1 MRQQQSWRVTCRWL
15 KTTQP
20 PLFLHQQQQQHP
32 PHRVMEERETSYPYR
47 SANPCIAVSGT
58 CSACQDTTWAG
69 PVPKVHSPRKTLSTW
84 HEGNNWAAPK
94 TAGPVS
100 LQDNVQWFATNWKPK
115 LGTAGCSSTSRLVQT
130 TNAMLNGSLQPD
142 TAACPS
148 WAP

>member
-1 MRQQQSWRVTCRWL
+1 VQHTRRQAGNGCSSHHDALYVQLSSTTCAAFY
-15 KTTQP
+15 Q
-20 PLFLHQQQQQHP
+20 
-32 PHRVMEERETSYPYR
+32 
-47 SANPCIAVSGT
+47 AA
-58 CSACQDTTWAG
+58 ACF
-69 PVPKVHSPRKTLSTW
+69 
-84 HEGNNWAAPK
+84 NNWAAPK

-130 TNAMLNGSLQPD
+130 TNAVLNGSLQPD